1 MLSWLISAKT
11 VLEINSLGVSMEYK
25 IGDWVKVI
33 KQDWNE
39 IEIGAVLQIVD
50 ISDEPAFIYYQLSF
64 RDDIFPYSEDEITL
78 ATELDKALA

>member
-1 MLSWLISAKT
+1 
-11 VLEINSLGVSMEYK
+11 MEYK

>member
-1 MLSWLISAKT
+1 
-11 VLEINSLGVSMEYK
+11 MEYK

-50 ISDEPAFIYYQLSF
+50 ISDESAFIYYQLSF
-64 RDDIFPYSEDEITL
+64 RDDIYPYSEDEITL
-78 ATELDKALA
+78 ATELDKALT

>member
-1 MLSWLISAKT
+1 
-11 VLEINSLGVSMEYK
+11 MEYK

-78 ATELDKALA
+78 ATELDKALT